1 MPDILINLINFDFY
15 IVSKCIFLL
24 STNDIEKIIDSFKT
38 DRFVFNDQSTNVNCY
53 LDSIMSHQHLS
64 STIINKPKIFDGI
77 IDYLNIFD
85 LQHVRYI
92 NVDLRP
98 SIYLFL
104 KQFDVLFPHI
114 DCIKFKMGKCSIIL
128 AIF

>member
-1 MPDILINLINFDFY
+1 MFYFWEKENIWIYVFFRDYPNIL
-15 IVSKCIFLL
+15 
-24 STNDIEKIIDSFKT
+24 
-38 DRFVFNDQSTNVNCY
+38 
-53 LDSIMSHQHLS
+53 
-64 STIINKPKIFDGI
+64 
-77 IDYLNIFD
+77 D

-114 DCIKFKMGKCSIIL
+114 NCIKFEMGKYSIIL